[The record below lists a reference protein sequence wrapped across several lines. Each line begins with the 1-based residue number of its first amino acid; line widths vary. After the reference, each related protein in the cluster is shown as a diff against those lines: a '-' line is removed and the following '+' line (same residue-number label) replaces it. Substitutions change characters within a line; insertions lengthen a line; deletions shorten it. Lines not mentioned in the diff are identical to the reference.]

1 MKALVLCG
9 GSGTRLRPL
18 SHSMPKQL
26 IPVANRP
33 VLIQVVENLRALGV
47 EDIGVIVGGHRD
59 EIEAVLGDGGALG
72 ARITYIPQEAP
83 LGLAHCVRL
92 ARDFLGDDDFVLYLG
107 DTVLI
112 DGITALADAF
122 LAHRPAAQVVV
133 HKVAD
138 PRAFGVVETD
148 GAGRAVR
155 LTEKPAQPRSD
166 LAVVGVYFFTAA
178 IHEAVDAVTPS
189 ARGELEITDAVQWLV
204 DHGREVRVHT
214 HAGFWRDTGKVEDV
228 LECNR
233 ELLETMTTRISGEVD
248 AASELIGQV
257 VVEEGARVVRSRI
270 VGPAIIGAGALVRDS
285 HVGPHTSVG
294 AGCTLDAAGIA
305 DSILLAGSSV
315 QQVLGVHGSV
325 IGRDAAVGRALG
337 VDAAVRRHRLV
348 VGDHTR
354 VEFAA

>member
-33 VLIQVVENLRALGV
+33 VLIQVVENLRELGV
-47 EDIGVIVGGHRD
+47 EDIGVIVGDHRG
-59 EIEAVLGDGGALG
+59 EIEAVLGDGSAHGV
-72 ARITYIPQEAP
+72 RVSYIVQHAP

-92 ARDFLGDDDFVLYLG
+92 ARDFLADDDFVLYLG
-107 DTVLI
+107 DTVLVGGLTEMA
-112 DGITALADAF
+112 DGF
-122 LAHRPAAQVVV
+122 RVRRPAAQIVV

-155 LTEKPAQPRSD
+155 LAEKPAEPRSD

-178 IHEAVDAVTPS
+178 IHEAVAAVSPS

-204 DHGREVRVHT
+204 DAGREVRVHAHT
-214 HAGFWRDTGKVEDV
+214 GFWRDTGRVEDV

-233 ELLETMTTRISGEVD
+233 ELLEALEHRISGDVD
-248 AASELIGQV
+248 AASELIGPV
-257 VVEEGARVVRSRI
+257 VVEAGARVVRSRI
-270 VGPAIIGAGALVRDS
+270 TGPAVIGAGALVRDS

-325 IGRDAAVGRALG
+325 IGRDAAVGRGLSVG
-337 VDAAVRRHRLV
+337 AVPQRHRLV